1 MNPMS
6 VIDLETWKRR
16 RHFEFYMG
24 FDCSMYNITLTPG
37 IRPLYE
43 HAKSE
48 GKSFFLLTL
57 YAILKSANAVPQFR
71 QRQLNDGRIV
81 EFYALDVMTPVMT
94 PDEQFTQV
102 MLPFSQSFSE
112 FSQTAAPFI
121 AAAKA
126 GEIPQQSATTP
137 RLDFICASCL
147 PWFSFVSISQA
158 KLSFNHQAVPVLA
171 WGKMTDD
178 FKVPLSIQV
187 HHAFVDGLHVGR
199 FYEELEESFMHPE
212 SL

>member
-1 MNPMS
+1 MNSMS

-24 FDCSMYNITLTPG
+24 FDCAMFNITLAPG
-37 IRPLYE
+37 IRPLYD
-43 HAKSE
+43 HAKLE

-57 YAILKSANAVPQFR
+57 YAISKAVNAVPQFR
-71 QRQLNDGRIV
+71 QRQLDDGRIV
-81 EFYALDVMTPVMT
+81 EFHALDSMTPVIA

-112 FSQTAAPFI
+112 FSQTAAPLI
-121 AAAKA
+121 AAAKS
-126 GEIPQQSATTP
+126 GDIPQQSVTTP

-158 KLSFNHQAVPVLA
+158 KLNFTHQAIPALA

-178 FKVPLSIQV
+178 FKVPLSIQL